1 MKEIKE
7 VRTGLIQIS
16 LYLTHLMKYRPRL
29 KQEQVTDSQEGDI
42 CCVGLFAVPPP
53 FPSNLVY
60 FGWSRFKI
68 SDV

>member
-29 KQEQVTDSQEGDI
+29 KQEQVTDSQEGDR
-42 CCVGLFAVPPP
+42 VAVLVCLLSPH
-53 FPSNLVY
+53 PSLQ
-60 FGWSRFKI
+60 I
-68 SDV
+68 